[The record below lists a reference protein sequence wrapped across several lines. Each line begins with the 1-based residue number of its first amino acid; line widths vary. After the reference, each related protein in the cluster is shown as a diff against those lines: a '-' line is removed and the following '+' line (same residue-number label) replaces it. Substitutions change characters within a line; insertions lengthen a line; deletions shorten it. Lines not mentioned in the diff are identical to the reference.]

1 MESSGLAT
9 RLRSFPTI
17 LASPRHISTSMWYS
31 KEIVLWTAGTS
42 SVADDSAAPFL
53 RGPAAV
59 GLWSGGQLG
68 IRLFPG
74 QVRAARR
81 SDIRPQVSLDSARVS
96 AGISDGRNVSGLSDR
111 RRRGRLAGAAQPATR
126 GRACNT
132 QPGSALMKAMLTLL
146 LLVGFVGQVAAQDT
160 TKAAAPA
167 PAPAAAAAAA
177 ANASVE
183 AVLARSVVDRV
194 PQDTGTAFPDSVGT
208 VVLWMRVSGA
218 SGQTVS
224 AVWFH
229 GGDEV
234 GTVPLA
240 IGGSPWR
247 TWSRKTIPVDATG
260 AWHVEIRDAAGN
272 VLKRVDFTVGQ

>member
-1 MESSGLAT
+1 MESSGWAT
-9 RLRSFPTI
+9 RLRSFPII

-53 RGPAAV
+53 RGPPAV

-96 AGISDGRNVSGLSDR
+96 AGVSDGRNVGGLSDR
-111 RRRGRLAGAAQPATR
+111 RRRGRLVGAAQPATG

-167 PAPAAAAAAA
+167 PADRRSAPSGSMGVMKSEPCRSQSAARRGARGAA
-177 ANASVE
+177 
-183 AVLARSVVDRV
+183 RRF
-194 PQDTGTAFPDSVGT
+194 PRTPRGRGTSRFA
-208 VVLWMRVSGA
+208 MRRA
-218 SGQTVS
+218 TCLR
-224 AVWFH
+224 
-229 GGDEV
+229 EL
-234 GTVPLA
+234 T
-240 IGGSPWR
+240 
-247 TWSRKTIPVDATG
+247 SR
-260 AWHVEIRDAAGN
+260 
-272 VLKRVDFTVGQ
+272 